1 MLNIENLTLQL
12 PYYKQWWR
20 REWTTCVDN
29 LSLSL
34 QPGEIHAVIGAS
46 GAGKSLLAYTIM
58 GLLPEGAKTS
68 GQLFFKNTRL
78 TTERQRQ
85 LRGRQLA
92 LIPQSLNALDPLVSS
107 QRQVSWAARRAGQS
121 KTVAWHNA
129 ERALH
134 HYQLNQHAQQAYPH
148 QLSGGMARRVLA
160 AMAQIGNASLIIADE
175 PSVGLDPQQRDR
187 VLAALKAL
195 ALEGKAIMLITHDLR
210 HALPIADH
218 VTILRQGKCI
228 EATPA
233 TAFQGNGEQLKSTYA
248 CALWNALPDNT
259 FSTQVRANESATHAD
274 AINPPKEPTIA

>member
-1 MLNIENLTLQL
+1 MLYIENLTLQL
-12 PYYKQWWR
+12 PYYKHWWR

-29 LSLSL
+29 LSLSIH
-34 QPGEIHAVIGAS
+34 PGEVHAVIGAS

-58 GLLPEGAKTS
+58 GLLPEAAKTS
-68 GQLFFKNTRL
+68 GQLFFKDTPL
-78 TTERQRQ
+78 TAERQRQ

-92 LIPQSLNALDPLVSS
+92 LIPQSLNALDPLASS

-121 KTVAWHNA
+121 KTVAWRSA
-129 ERALH
+129 ERTLN
-134 HYQLNQHAQQAYPH
+134 HYQLNHHAQRAYPH

-233 TAFQGNGEQLKSTYA
+233 IAFQGNGEQLKSTYA

-274 AINPPKEPTIA
+274 AIDLSKEPTIA

>member
-1 MLNIENLTLQL
+1 MLRLENLTLQL
-12 PYYKQWWR
+12 PYYKHWWR
-20 REWTTCVDN
+20 REWSTCIDN

-92 LIPQSLNALDPLVSS
+92 LIPQSLNALDPLASS

-121 KTVAWHNA
+121 KTAAWLSA
-129 ERALH
+129 ERALN
-134 HYQLNQHAQQAYPH
+134 HYQLNQHAQRAYPY

-187 VLAALKAL
+187 VLASLKAL

-210 HALPIADH
+210 HALPVADH
-218 VTILRQGKCI
+218 VTILRKGQCI
-228 EATPA
+228 ETPPA
-233 TAFQGNGEQLKSTYA
+233 SAFQGTGEQLKSAYA
-248 CALWNALPDNT
+248 SALWNALPDNT
-259 FSTQVRANESATHAD
+259 FSTQVRADESTTRAD
-274 AINPPKEPTIA
+274 AIDLPKELTVA